1 MSALLC
7 SCGDYLI
14 PLYPLIAVPQ
24 PSKPGEPK
32 PMYLSEEIAA
42 LCVQAACETDP
53 HKLLELT
60 TRINELFEEQDQIQ
74 QLADLN
80 SGLDA

>member
-1 MSALLC
+1 
-7 SCGDYLI
+7 
-14 PLYPLIAVPQ
+14 
-24 PSKPGEPK
+24 
-32 PMYLSEEIAA
+32 MYLSEEITA

-74 QLADLN
+74 QMADLN